1 MIVSLRKFPD
11 ALHRKAKAAAAL
23 EGISLTSFIA
33 RAVEAAVGAEAPAK
47 PQASVPGRVF
57 PADARQ
63 RHAARVS

>member
-33 RAVEAAVGAEAPAK
+33 RAVEAAVGADAPAK
-47 PQASVPGRVF
+47 PTAPARVPGRVF
-57 PADARQ
+57 PGAPRA
-63 RHAARVS
+63 